1 MTQTSRHQLGAE
13 MEQCIKLCE
22 ECHHTCLETI
32 TYCLGQGGKHA
43 EAAHIGLLL
52 DCAAICHTSTDF
64 MLRSS
69 PLHGR
74 ICAVCAE
81 VCDRCAQDCDQFGDD
96 PQMKACADTCR
107 RCADSCRRMGT
118 MAA

>member
-1 MTQTSRHQLGAE
+1 MTQTQHHRLGTE

-43 EAAHIGLLL
+43 EASHIGLLL
-52 DCAAICHTSTDF
+52 DCATICHTSTDF
-64 MLRSS
+64 MLRGSQ
-69 PLHGR
+69 LHGR

-81 VCDRCAQDCDQFGDD
+81 VCERCAQDCEQFGDD
-96 PQMKACADTCR
+96 TQMRACADACR
-107 RCADSCRRMGT
+107 RCAESCRRMAT
-118 MAA
+118 AA

>member
-1 MTQTSRHQLGAE
+1 MTQTAHHYLGTE

-22 ECHHTCLETI
+22 ECYHTCIETI
-32 TYCLGQGGKHA
+32 TYCLQQGGKHA

-74 ICAVCAE
+74 ICADACWRCAE
-81 VCDRCAQDCDQFGDD
+81 
-96 PQMKACADTCR
+96 
-107 RCADSCRRMGT
+107 SCRRMGT